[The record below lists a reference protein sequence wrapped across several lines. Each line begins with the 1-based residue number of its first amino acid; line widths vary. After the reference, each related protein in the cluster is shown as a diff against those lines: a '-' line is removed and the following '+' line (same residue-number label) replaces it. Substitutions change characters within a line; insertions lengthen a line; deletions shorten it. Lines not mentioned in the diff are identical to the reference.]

1 MVKPTQ
7 VAFSIFAVLC
17 VFVAF
22 NVFEDEEEF
31 DAPSL
36 QEIDDK
42 TWLRD
47 VRFTPLPK
55 ISREFDKSLV
65 PAAVLQSM
73 ESDKAFQ
80 EMVELE
86 SHHKLVK
93 DLRKQPDHFKADY
106 SHLKH
111 CTTCWDKGDVTGH
124 SLREIVVGFDKQLLV
139 DSYVVA
145 GWHNVAQEMVAP
157 ESNRPVPSL
166 QEHEVYFYGSVDVI
180 ADGGF
185 RLWAHAKDPGVSDRK
200 PVSHAVRADGS
211 EGELQHPYA
220 RLDSE
225 DGIHWKYAHK
235 LKIPS
240 TASLT
245 VTPMGIEDC
254 YIAGYQCRVSHRGFH
269 KGCLNCFS
277 QSADGGVTW
286 KVNDNANNLPRAAD
300 SYNQYYRD
308 LETRTIR
315 AVWRKDIGT
324 FAGWREI
331 RGTQFAELNEAT
343 GIFETANEN
352 KALENTS
359 FYLDRASKM
368 EKLRRQLY
376 AITVVQYGK
385 LYLALCT
392 VIEYPKYPEG
402 PEMLRNGSKDSTNVY
417 LATSRDGLTFDF
429 DWIYA
434 NSPLVPKSPDMD
446 AFNHGFILPAA
457 QFADTTDK
465 HMLYYEARGECNHER
480 RFECKA
486 QIGLAV
492 WDYGRLVRVRPEELS
507 RWGTLLTKSFT
518 LASSQLVVDFARI
531 NNSLEA
537 HLEVALIGSD
547 KKVISRGAGSLK
559 TNKIYWSDKRTVQA
573 AVGSQV
579 AMKIHFRH
587 CSLFSFQF
595 LRDTHWY

>member
-1 MVKPTQ
+1 MVNLTQ
-7 VAFSIFAVLC
+7 VASSIFAVLC
-17 VFVAF
+17 VFVAL
-22 NVFEDEEEF
+22 NVFEDEEKF

-36 QEIDDK
+36 QKIDDK
-42 TWLRD
+42 TWRS
-47 VRFTPLPK
+47 VSFTPLPK

-65 PAAVLQSM
+65 PPAVQQSM

-80 EMVELE
+80 EMVKLE
-86 SHHKLVK
+86 SQHKLVK
-93 DLRKQPDHFKADY
+93 DLRKRPDNFKADY
-106 SHLKH
+106 SHLNH
-111 CTTCWDKGDVTGH
+111 CTTCWDKDDVTGH
-124 SLREIVVGFDKQLLV
+124 SLKEIVVGFDKQLLV

-166 QEHEVYFYGSVDVI
+166 QEHEVHFYGSVDVI
-180 ADGGF
+180 ANGGF
-185 RLWAHAKDPGVSDRK
+185 RLWAHAKDYLKKAPGASDRK
-200 PVSHAVRADGS
+200 QGKDLSIV
-211 EGELQHPYA
+211 ENIEEEHPYA

-225 DGIHWKYAHK
+225 DGIHWEYAHK
-235 LKIPS
+235 LKLPS
-240 TASLT
+240 TPSLT
-245 VTPMGIEDC
+245 VTPMMEGDG
-254 YIAGYQCRVSHRGFH
+254 YIAGYQCRVSNG
-269 KGCLNCFS
+269 KGALRTGLNCFS
-277 QSADGGVTW
+277 QSLDGGVTW
-286 KVNDNANNLPRAAD
+286 KVNDNAYTLPRAAD

-308 LETRTIR
+308 LETSTIR
-315 AVWRKDIGT
+315 AIWRKDIGT
-324 FAGWREI
+324 ASGWREI
-331 RGTQFAELNEAT
+331 RGTQFAEYNGAT
-343 GIFETANEN
+343 GRFKVLRNA
-352 KALENTS
+352 S

-429 DWIYA
+429 DWIYD

-492 WDYGRLVRVRPEELS
+492 WDYGRLVHVRPEELS

-531 NNSLEA
+531 NNSPEA

-547 KKVISRGAGSLK
+547 KQMISRGAGSLK
-559 TNKIYWSDKRTVQA
+559 TNKIYWSDKRSPSSRRQPGCNEV
-573 AVGSQV
+573 
-579 AMKIHFRH
+579 
-587 CSLFSFQF
+587 SLSA
-595 LRDTHWY
+595 L